1 MADETYGIVINVQSN
16 KAKRELQA
24 IDEKLADLQDKKTVF
39 IQAKTELTKQLVEIE
54 KLDYQLDDLKK
65 KKVKIQLD
73 IDNAWKEKLEEVEKA
88 KDRIAKNTNRLVEL
102 QPVIDEI
109 KELDSAIERYKKNIK
124 ELQSNLKLGNTSN
137 GESLD
142 VQKELCKRIVSIF
155 FYFIEYTYDIDL
167 HPYIFKHDYIDLFY
181 TILDCIGYLTP

>member
-39 IQAKTELTKQLVEIE
+39 IQAKTELTKQLAEIE
-54 KLDYQLDDLKK
+54 KLDSQLDDLKK

-88 KDRIAKNTNRLVEL
+88 KDRIAKSTNRLVEL

-142 VQKELCKRIVSIF
+142 AQKELLKLNQGKKLQLESKRLSP
-155 FYFIEYTYDIDL
+155 EYKEAL
-167 HPYIFKHDYIDLFY
+167 S
-181 TILDCIGYLTP
+181 